1 MDPNGRDRPWM
12 SPHRVSCMQ
21 IPILVNH
28 NSSHAASPYDHYF
41 NHAPFISLFI
51 YISRVVSFLRPVF
64 LGSEVLTVGNI
75 DLPTWVRSTY
85 LTNQVYRAFTT
96 STMAGVNVAT
106 RHVLHVP
113 VKGCLINEDSL
124 PPSAQWGRTKL
135 MGVTASR
142 GSSSSRIRRRAV
154 ADELLDIWKHP
165 RLSSSPET
173 RKIIIYLSCQKRKW
187 EAISMNASLTAVR
200 TPYRYLEDRSL
211 TQKTST

>member
-124 PPSAQWGRTKL
+124 PPSAQ
-135 MGVTASR
+135 
-142 GSSSSRIRRRAV
+142 
-154 ADELLDIWKHP
+154 
-165 RLSSSPET
+165 
-173 RKIIIYLSCQKRKW
+173 
-187 EAISMNASLTAVR
+187 
-200 TPYRYLEDRSL
+200 
-211 TQKTST
+211 